1 MCTVNTEY
9 HQLTGH
15 LGPVKTAG
23 FGVPKKS
30 SLLVT
35 KVRKPKSVLIAELVK
50 VIDWRQSELE
60 LDMVPSGLTQNLGWY
75 PHCPAH
81 GGGLSQHPWLTAH

>member
-1 MCTVNTEY
+1 MY

-30 SLLVT
+30 SLPVT
-35 KVRKPKSVLIAELVK
+35 KVRNSLLIPTPVTVK
-50 VIDWRQSELE
+50 VIAWRQSELE
-60 LDMVPSGLTQNLGWY
+60 LDVVPSGLTQKLGW
-75 PHCPAH
+75 
-81 GGGLSQHPWLTAH
+81 

>member
-30 SLLVT
+30 SLPISNS
-35 KVRKPKSVLIAELVK
+35 RKPEGASTAMFVK
-50 VIDWRQSELE
+50 VIGWRQSELE
-60 LDMVPSGLTQNLGWY
+60 LDAVPSGLTQNLGW
-75 PHCPAH
+75 
-81 GGGLSQHPWLTAH
+81 

>member
-30 SLLVT
+30 SLPVT
-35 KVRKPKSVLIAELVK
+35 KVRKPEGAFTPTFVF
-50 VIDWRQSELE
+50 WRQAEPELGS
-60 LDMVPSGLTQNLGWY
+60 VPSGLTQNLGW
-75 PHCPAH
+75 
-81 GGGLSQHPWLTAH
+81 

>member
-1 MCTVNTEY
+1 MNTKLMY

-30 SLLVT
+30 SLPVT
-35 KVRKPKSVLIAELVK
+35 KVRKSAFSPKFVK
-50 VIDWRQSELE
+50 VILWMQSELE
-60 LDMVPSGLTQNLGWY
+60 LDVVPSGLTQNLGW
-75 PHCPAH
+75 
-81 GGGLSQHPWLTAH
+81 

>member
-30 SLLVT
+30 ALPVT
-35 KVRKPKSVLIAELVK
+35 NVRKPEGAFIAMF
-50 VIDWRQSELE
+50 VIVIGWRQSELE
-60 LDMVPSGLTQNLGWY
+60 LDMVPSGLTQNLGW
-75 PHCPAH
+75 
-81 GGGLSQHPWLTAH
+81 

>member
-1 MCTVNTEY
+1 MY

-30 SLLVT
+30 SLPIK
-35 KVRKPKSVLIAELVK
+35 KVRKPVGAFAAWFVP
-50 VIDWRQSELE
+50 VIVWRQSELE
-60 LDMVPSGLTQNLGWY
+60 LDVLPSGLTQNLGW
-75 PHCPAH
+75 
-81 GGGLSQHPWLTAH
+81 

>member
-1 MCTVNTEY
+1 MCTVNTELMY

-35 KVRKPKSVLIAELVK
+35 KVRKPKTGVIARFVK
-50 VIDWRQSELE
+50 VIGWRQSELE
-60 LDMVPSGLTQNLGWY
+60 LDMVLSGLTQNLGW
-75 PHCPAH
+75 
-81 GGGLSQHPWLTAH
+81 

>member
-1 MCTVNTEY
+1 MISMS

-30 SLLVT
+30 SLPVT
-35 KVRKPKSVLIAELVK
+35 KVKKSLGALIAVAVP
-50 VIDWRQSELE
+50 VIVWRQSELE
-60 LDMVPSGLTQNLGWY
+60 LDVVPSGLTQNLGW
-75 PHCPAH
+75 
-81 GGGLSQHPWLTAH
+81 

>member
-30 SLLVT
+30 SLPVT
-35 KVRKPKSVLIAELVK
+35 NVRKPPEGALKAKFVK
-50 VIDWRQSELE
+50 VIVWRQSELE
-60 LDMVPSGLTQNLGWY
+60 LDVVPSGLTQNLGW
-75 PHCPAH
+75 
-81 GGGLSQHPWLTAH
+81 